1 MKAHLDAST
10 WLSAG
15 NTRLQQSGWMRYA
28 PSMLRP
34 AFRWIGALFA
44 IALLAATVFVV
55 NLIWFRPFS
64 LNLFYEKAFITFVL
78 EQPELLSALGIA
90 EQFGYRRHNAHL
102 DDSSVAKNER
112 DFAAWHGY
120 LADLKSY
127 DPAGQTPEQRL
138 STRVLT
144 WFIEN
149 QLEGEEFR
157 FHDYPINQLAGVQ
170 SQTPDFL
177 INVHHIGDLR
187 GAEDYL
193 SRLGEIGRKFDQVLD
208 GLAVR
213 EQKGV
218 MPPRFVIERVLT
230 EMRAFAGK
238 PTLES
243 PLYVHFARKV
253 DALPGLAP
261 AEKQA
266 LLARCAQ
273 VFEEGVVPA
282 YRKLISFFEGQ
293 RLRSSTDDGVWKL
306 PDGDAYYAYRLRSET
321 TTTMTPQ
328 AVHDLGLAEVMRIE
342 EELRRSLAAQG
353 QLQAGETPGQA
364 VARLSKDA
372 RYLYPNTD
380 DGRKAAL
387 SEYSR
392 MIADQLVRSRA
403 LIGLVPKAS
412 IEVRRVPEFKEA
424 TTPGAYYSAP
434 AADGTRPGIFYANLR
449 NMNEVPTFG
458 MRTLAIHEGVP
469 GHHFQISLA
478 QEQLGVP
485 TFRTVVPFTA
495 YSEGWALYA
504 EWLGTE
510 LGVYQDDPMSDVGRV
525 RDEMLRAVRLVV
537 DTGIHFKRWPREKAI
552 AYMQDKTGMPENA
565 VVSEVERYIVN
576 PGQACAYKVGMISI
590 RAARERARVALGSR
604 FNASTLKAFHDVVLS
619 SGALPLEVLDEQVDA
634 WIKLRLV
641 DSTGPR

>member
-1 MKAHLDAST
+1 M
-10 WLSAG
+10 
-15 NTRLQQSGWMRYA
+15 
-28 PSMLRP
+28 PRP
-34 AFRWIGALFA
+34 AFRWIGAAFA
-44 IALLAATVFVV
+44 VALLAATVFVV
-55 NLIWFRPFS
+55 NLFWFRPFS
-64 LNLFYEKAFITFVL
+64 LNLFYEKIFIGFVL
-78 EQPELLSALGIA
+78 EQPELLSALGLA

-102 DDSSVAKNER
+102 DDSSIAKNER
-112 DFAAWHGY
+112 DFAAWRGY

-127 DPAGQTPEQRL
+127 DPAAQSPEQKV

-144 WFIEN
+144 WYIEN
-149 QLEGEEFR
+149 VLRGERFR
-157 FHDYPINQLAGVQ
+157 FHDYPVNQLFGVQ

-177 INVHHIGDLR
+177 INVHRIADLR

-193 SRLGEIGRKFDQVLD
+193 SRLGEVGRKFDQVLE

-238 PTLES
+238 PALES
-243 PLYVHFARKV
+243 PLYVHFAGKL

-261 AEKQA
+261 ADKQA
-266 LLARCAQ
+266 LLARCARLL
-273 VFEEGVVPA
+273 EEGVVPA
-282 YRKLISFFEGQ
+282 YRRLISFFEGQ
-293 RLRSSTDDGVWKL
+293 LSRSSTDDGVWKL

-328 AVHDLGLAEVMRIE
+328 AVHDLGLAEVARIE
-342 EELRRSLAAQG
+342 DEMSRSLAAQG

-372 RYLYPNTD
+372 RYLYPDTD
-380 DGRKAAL
+380 DGRRAAL
-387 SEYSR
+387 SDYRR
-392 MIADQLVRSRA
+392 MIEDQLVRSRA
-403 LIGLVPKAS
+403 VIGLVPKAS

-424 TTPGAYYSAP
+424 TAPGAYYNSP
-434 AADGTRPGIFYANLR
+434 AVDGTRPGIFFANLR

-469 GHHFQISLA
+469 GHHFQVSLA
-478 QEQLGVP
+478 QEQSGVP
-485 TFRTVVPFTA
+485 TFRKVVPFTA

-510 LGVYQDDPMSDVGRV
+510 LGVYQDDRMGDVGRL
-525 RDEMLRAVRLVV
+525 RDEMMRAVRLVV
-537 DTGIHFKRWPREKAI
+537 DTGIHHKRWPRERAI
-552 AYMQDKTGMPENA
+552 AYMLDKTGLPEST
-565 VVSEVERYIVN
+565 VVSEVERYIVQ
-576 PGQACAYKVGMISI
+576 PGQACAYKVGMIGI
-590 RAARERARVALGSR
+590 RAARERARAALGSR
-604 FNASTLKAFHDVVLS
+604 FDASALKDFHDLVLG

-634 WIKLRLV
+634 WIKRRL
-641 DSTGPR
+641 SANSSGPR